1 MAETATEQPVAEQ
14 VDTAASVS
22 DGGRGSGEAAP
33 SARGLEFL
41 SGIELEA
48 AVELGRTTMSIGKVL
63 DLGPGSVVQLDKMLG
78 DPVELM
84 IKDRLIARGE
94 VVVVDDRFGLRIT
107 EVVADR

>member
-1 MAETATEQPVAEQ
+1 MVDIIAEQ
-14 VDTAASVS
+14 NAEA
-22 DGGRGSGEAAP
+22 GEAPQQGAP

-48 AVELGRTTMSIGKVL
+48 CVELGRTTMSIGKVL
-63 DLGPGSVVQLDKMLG
+63 ELGPGSVVQLDKMLG

-107 EVVADR
+107 EVVAGS

>member
-1 MAETATEQPVAEQ
+1 M
-14 VDTAASVS
+14 VDTAVEQNAEPAGAGQDS
-22 DGGRGSGEAAP
+22 AP
-33 SARGLEFL
+33 FAPNLEFL

-48 AVELGRTTMSIGKVL
+48 SVELGRTTMSIGKVL
-63 DLGPGSVVQLDKMLG
+63 ELGPGSVVQLDKMLG

-107 EVVADR
+107 EVVTGL